1 MKIFTTF
8 LAFFYCFINY
18 SQSTSEWNRLLESS
32 HEIGYCL
39 YNINQKFCSKHIEA
53 YNHLVKETEDVEP
66 EVHHFVMR
74 EEWAKNRVTTWAER
88 VTGWEDRTKLDVK
101 NLVLFFS
108 IPQDLVGDIP
118 IATVETVSSFF
129 VVNLEDDLK
138 FSVEKSYKKIAM
150 NCSISHKG
158 KPNMLYNIFWR
169 EFMSGRLGLVK
180 NEVEFTVSS
189 GSKVKKKF
197 RVFRRR
203 FKRLMRVV

>member
-1 MKIFTTF
+1 MKSLIT
-8 LAFFYCFINY
+8 LLILFFCLTCY
-18 SQSTSEWNRLLESS
+18 SLNNNDWDELIESA
-32 HEIGYCL
+32 HDIGYCL
-39 YNINQKFCSKHIEA
+39 YNVNKKFCNQHIEE
-53 YNHLVKETEDVEP
+53 YNRLVKETEDVEP

-88 VTGWEDRTKLDVK
+88 VTGWEDRTNLDAK

-118 IATVETVSSFF
+118 IATVETASSFF

-138 FSVEKSYKKIAM
+138 FSVDKSYKKIAM